1 MKAGKTWV
9 RDLKN
14 FLALGTP
21 GGTAGCSPVLMLVKL
36 VAPHLPAEII
46 SWEWIADVPQI
57 FCFLHFSEWQGLSVF
72 LHASNERVCFLM
84 QNRNGL
90 NLIEAVTI
98 AAQHNYCPQS
108 DWTLEFPISQ
118 WQKRSFPTTDT
129 FNSNLPILIL
139 YYLTLIVM

>member
-46 SWEWIADVPQI
+46 SWEWIADVPHFAFCI
-57 FCFLHFSEWQGLSVF
+57 FL
-72 LHASNERVCFLM
+72 
-84 QNRNGL
+84 NG
-90 NLIEAVTI
+90 
-98 AAQHNYCPQS
+98 
-108 DWTLEFPISQ
+108 
-118 WQKRSFPTTDT
+118 RG
-129 FNSNLPILIL
+129 
-139 YYLTLIVM
+139 